1 MPEMTALPSVIANQE
16 SKSQHRLTKYHTGI
30 QLNFGNKSALDL
42 LEENVSR
49 IAAGQTNQ
57 GKLIAEFTRQASA
70 ISYLLQA
77 TSV

>member
-1 MPEMTALPSVIANQE
+1 MPERIALPSVVANQE
-16 SKSQHRLTKYHTGI
+16 SKSHHRLTKNHTGI
-30 QLNFGNKSALDL
+30 NLNFGKKSALDL

-57 GKLIAEFTRQASA
+57 GKLVAEFTRQASA